1 MILLLFAD
9 ENKIDTFYKP
19 FKIGSMEV
27 VTIEKR
33 TFSYVCERFTE
44 FAKRIES
51 LCSTHTQ
58 KVENWLDSQE
68 VCLLLGVSK
77 RTLQYYRS
85 SGRLAYSQIGS
96 KIYYKTSDIERII
109 ADRETQNQSPT
120 PPRLMKRIKK
130 DYPFFNLFS
139 IVGTWESINLN
150 PTVIIYRSDKEY
162 LLSIIYVSETTK
174 QASPATYEIQQDGS
188 QYFIAPASKRLYV
201 DYDPAKDVLNISSLG
216 HYLRN

>member
-19 FKIGSMEV
+19 FKIESMEV

-44 FAKRIES
+44 FAKQIES

-58 KVENWLDSQE
+58 KVENWLDSLE

-109 ADRETQNQSPT
+109 AGSETQNQSP
-120 PPRLMKRIKK
+120 KH
-130 DYPFFNLFS
+130 
-139 IVGTWESINLN
+139 
-150 PTVIIYRSDKEY
+150 PTS
-162 LLSIIYVSETTK
+162 
-174 QASPATYEIQQDGS
+174 YE
-188 QYFIAPASKRLYV
+188 K
-201 DYDPAKDVLNISSLG
+201 N
-216 HYLRN
+216 

>member
-1 MILLLFAD
+1 
-9 ENKIDTFYKP
+9 
-19 FKIGSMEV
+19 MEV

-44 FAKRIES
+44 FAKRIEC

-58 KVENWLDSQE
+58 KVESWLDSQE
-68 VCLLLGVSK
+68 VCLLLDFSK

-96 KIYYKTSDIERII
+96 KIYLNLPILKELLRTVKHKI
-109 ADRETQNQSPT
+109 NHPNKLC
-120 PPRLMKRIKK
+120 LMRRTKE
-130 DYPFFNLFS
+130 DYPSFNLFS
-139 IVGTWESINLN
+139 IVGTWESVNLN
-150 PTVIIYRSDKEY
+150 PTVIIYRRDKEY

-216 HYLRN
+216 DYLHN

>member
-1 MILLLFAD
+1 
-9 ENKIDTFYKP
+9 
-19 FKIGSMEV
+19 MEV

-51 LCSTHTQ
+51 LCNAHTQ

-68 VCLLLGVSK
+68 ANERYNIIEIVGDWLILKSAVKFIINLPILKELLQTAK
-77 RTLQYYRS
+77 HWINHPNKS
-85 SGRLAYSQIGS
+85 S
-96 KIYYKTSDIERII
+96 
-109 ADRETQNQSPT
+109 
-120 PPRLMKRIKK
+120 LMKRTKE
-130 DYPFFNLFS
+130 DYPSFNLFS

-150 PTVIIYRSDKEY
+150 PTVIIYRNDKEY

-188 QYFIAPASKRLYV
+188 QYFIAIASKRLYV
-201 DYDPAKDVLNISSLG
+201 DYDSAKDILSISSLG
-216 HYLRN
+216 DYLRN